1 MASGA
6 PGMVANE
13 RNRAQAATTAG
24 PLNYERLIDPEMW
37 AFVAES
43 DRWFPP
49 ESSELPLTQQR
60 AIYNDMCRSFHAGRP
75 AGVSVA
81 DRQIDGPGG
90 TLAVRQYRRA
100 SVPPQATVLYYHGGG
115 FLLGDLDSHDDICA
129 EICARTG
136 FDVLSVDYRLA
147 PEHPHPAQFDDACAA
162 LDWAVAT
169 GHRPVVL
176 CGESAGGNL
185 AAAVAHARRD
195 HDKAILG
202 QVLIYPD
209 LGGAVGEGSYVTHAA
224 APLLRTEDVLLYRN
238 MRIDPRA
245 ACHDAT
251 VAPLADGDF
260 SGLPPTVVITAQC
273 DPLSSDGE
281 TYCQRIAAA
290 GGRAWWRE
298 EPGLTHSF
306 VRARHRS
313 SRAAEGFAQILGA
326 VAALGKGEWPY

>member
-6 PGMVANE
+6 PETVAKA
-13 RNRAQAATTAG
+13 RARPPSSTTG
-24 PLNYERLIDPEMW
+24 RPSDYERLIDPEMW

-49 ESSELPLTQQR
+49 ESNGLPLTQQR
-60 AIYNDMCRSFHAGRP
+60 AIYNAMCRGFHAGRP
-75 AGVSVA
+75 AGVSVR
-81 DRQIDGPGG
+81 DQSIQGPAGA
-90 TLAVRQYRRA
+90 LAVRQYRRA
-100 SVPPQATVLYYHGGG
+100 PTEPRATVLYYHGGG
-115 FLLGDLDSHDDICA
+115 FVLGDLDSHDDICA
-129 EICARTG
+129 EICADTG
-136 FDVLSVDYRLA
+136 FDVLSVNYRLA
-147 PEHPHPAQFDDACAA
+147 PEHPHPAAFDDACAA

-185 AAAVAHARRD
+185 PAAVAHARRR
-195 HDKAILG
+195 HGSAILG

-209 LGGAVGEGSYVTHAA
+209 LGGDVAEGSYVTHAA
-224 APLLRTEDVLLYRN
+224 APLLRTEDVLFYRRQ
-238 MRIDPRA
+238 RIGPRA
-245 ACHDAT
+245 ACRDPT
-251 VAPLADGDF
+251 VAPLADENF
-260 SGLPPTVVITAQC
+260 SGLPPTVVVTAQC

-281 TYCQRIAAA
+281 TYCRRIAAA

-313 SRAAEGFAQILGA
+313 RRAAEGFAQIIGA
-326 VAALGKGEWPY
+326 VAALGKGQWPY